1 MYSMMNAIRRLL
13 AIVLLSVVVLDLQAQ
28 PFAKETKPYKILTSG
43 KNITIKSTNN
53 INHIM
58 IWTNGGN
65 RLIEQRSINAN
76 NYSFTIP
83 INGKFFFLMVGLSNG
98 KIYTEKIGVQ

>member
-1 MYSMMNAIRRLL
+1 MNAIRRLL

>member
-1 MYSMMNAIRRLL
+1 MNAIRRLL

-98 KIYTEKIGVQ
+98 KISINYNCNGSVI

>member
-1 MYSMMNAIRRLL
+1 MMNAIRRLL

>member
-1 MYSMMNAIRRLL
+1 MMNAIRRLL

-98 KIYTEKIGVQ
+98 KIYIEKIGVQ

>member
-1 MYSMMNAIRRLL
+1 MYAMKLSVNRLL
-13 AIVLLSVVVLDLQAQ
+13 AIVALSVSLQVTAAQ

-98 KIYTEKIGVQ
+98 KIYIEKIGVQ

>member
-1 MYSMMNAIRRLL
+1 
-13 AIVLLSVVVLDLQAQ
+13 
-28 PFAKETKPYKILTSG
+28 
-43 KNITIKSTNN
+43 
-53 INHIM
+53 M

-98 KIYTEKIGVQ
+98 KIYIEKIGVQ